1 MGSEDNLYQKSVTAV
16 FFLIAFGVAV
26 FFYGNNL
33 EKKHNQEV
41 TKQKEK
47 NNLANLISQNKTVPL
62 EGFKNLSEE
71 AKQAE
76 KNNENLKNESSKEL
90 ENLLKNF

>member
-1 MGSEDNLYQKSVTAV
+1 MTIFFLAV
-16 FFLIAFGVAV
+16 FGIAV

-33 EKKHNQEV
+33 
-41 TKQKEK
+41 EK
-47 NNLANLISQNKTVPL
+47 NNLANLISQNKNAPL

-71 AKQAE
+71 ARLAE
-76 KNNENLKNESSKEL
+76 KNNENLKADSSEEL